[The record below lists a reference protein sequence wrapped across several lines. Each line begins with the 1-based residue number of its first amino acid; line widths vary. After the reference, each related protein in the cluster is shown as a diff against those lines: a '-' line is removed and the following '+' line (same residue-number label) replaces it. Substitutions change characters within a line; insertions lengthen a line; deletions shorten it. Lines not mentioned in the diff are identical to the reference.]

1 MIKGGIRLVSS
12 SREKSRVLRAG
23 RWIGFV
29 AFQGIWW
36 GEAEGNFNARLRL
49 FSSTKNYRSL
59 LPTIAGFEG
68 VKLKTHCKRHCSRFR
83 NRYMCLREDIDENI
97 DYSRLGVGGQEPPYI
112 PIRNALKLS
121 RGVI

>member
-59 LPTIAGFEG
+59 LPTIEG
-68 VKLKTHCKRHCSRFR
+68 MKLKTALQTALQPISKSIHVSSREYR
-83 NRYMCLREDIDENI
+83 REYRLFAAWRWWPGTLL
-97 DYSRLGVGGQEPPYI
+97 YS
-112 PIRNALKLS
+112 N
-121 RGVI
+121 